1 MENIKVNIGG
11 VNLEMDKEIISKAV
25 EKGELVIND
34 NDLVIYKKDEF
45 DELTKNIANDEY
57 VKGRIDGVEI
67 FGKQVKK
74 EGGFDIENPKV
85 FLNVKGNVD
94 FEKTASEFISKIKP
108 IFETK
113 LNIEPSKKIT
123 ELQND
128 LEKIQNNYKQ
138 LEDEYVG
145 FKTSIQQKDL
155 QQKKDNSLLRYISK
169 HELIVEPDI
178 ALIAVRNKYGVDIDF
193 DDEGNEF
200 LTERGKIVKNEKTL
214 SPIKPDDY
222 IASLITPLIKKEAV
236 TGRGSKDDYGTKT
249 ETDYDKFVK
258 EMEQNNIS
266 QGSLAFSEEQTKRL
280 QNGTLKI

>member
-128 LEKIQNNYKQ
+128 LEKIQNNIERTKRHHFAGKDTFKDDMEFHYLMYESTHNPYIILVGQTIMTLFKKS
-138 LEDEYVG
+138 LEVSNKDYPNKVISDHEG
-145 FKTSIQQKDL
+145 IFNALKQKDEK
-155 QQKKDNSLLRYISK
+155 QIREVINKSLDSWY
-169 HELIVEPDI
+169 
-178 ALIAVRNKYGVDIDF
+178 N
-193 DDEGNEF
+193 
-200 LTERGKIVKNEKTL
+200 L
-214 SPIKPDDY
+214 SL
-222 IASLITPLIKKEAV
+222 S
-236 TGRGSKDDYGTKT
+236 
-249 ETDYDKFVK
+249 
-258 EMEQNNIS
+258 
-266 QGSLAFSEEQTKRL
+266 
-280 QNGTLKI
+280 